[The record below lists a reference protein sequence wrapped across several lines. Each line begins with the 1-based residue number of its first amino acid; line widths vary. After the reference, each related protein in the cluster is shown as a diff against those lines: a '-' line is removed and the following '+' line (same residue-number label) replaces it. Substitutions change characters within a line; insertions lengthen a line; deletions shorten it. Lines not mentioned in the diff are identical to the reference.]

1 MIRVVCLA
9 LVLNAV
15 HVEAQNTPRSTIS
28 GEPISADRMEIYQD
42 FLVYYQDQDGSRT
55 AFTLNLAQTT
65 VPFEE
70 HGGDRLLCLKQFKPE
85 ELVSSSLHMFRMTAA
100 FEKLSVRVVDPKKHK
115 VQDPGDAIRKG
126 EPVDEAVATG
136 FAAAVFTFS
145 EIVFDASHTHA
156 AFSYS
161 FRCGTL
167 CGHGGIVVYELKNG
181 KWVQSEN
188 RCGRWI
194 S

>member
-1 MIRVVCLA
+1 MIRVICLA
-9 LVLNAV
+9 FVVGAV

-42 FLVYYQDQDGSRT
+42 FLVYYQDQNSSKA

-100 FEKLSVRVVDPKKHK
+100 FQSGLSIQRSTRFKIPETPSERENLLMM
-115 VQDPGDAIRKG
+115 QSLPALRPRYLPSQRLSLMRAILMQPSATRSTAVCCAGTG
-126 EPVDEAVATG
+126 ELSCT
-136 FAAAVFTFS
+136 S
-145 EIVFDASHTHA
+145 
-156 AFSYS
+156 
-161 FRCGTL
+161 
-167 CGHGGIVVYELKNG
+167 
-181 KWVQSEN
+181 
-188 RCGRWI
+188 
-194 S
+194 